1 MKLKGKEYN
10 FGRVVYLTLGK
21 YSEDPY
27 RYKGNTNLLSDTITI
42 AFDPKTNPQLNTRI
56 DFLVRHQYG
65 QISTVT
71 ESACSIASI
80 DVYNI
85 GPALENFIDAYNNI
99 ANSGGVKKSNK
110 FDKYVCALEVGYY
123 GSKRTV
129 IFSGVINSYN
139 LERIQTTDQVDN
151 VWHFYA
157 AGTGGAGQINV
168 TPLTDAELA
177 VSGTS
182 YSQEAIEEDQILSSF
197 ESGEAFI
204 KAAIMK
210 QPREVGVLTP
220 TSKKFAIGSFVVEAP
235 TDVIQSTPAL
245 SSFIDITNENFD
257 KYFKIVYKARDEDTE
272 DPNTRTLWRTRS
284 MIPVGNF
291 DYSNLPQT
299 LDKIARIKNCRAD
312 VRFNPNTG
320 LQTIYIYKAEQATKK
335 SKGKP
340 HVITNFQN
348 LLQPPTVSGNLVQ
361 FTLLL
366 DTTIH
371 PRDTI
376 ELRIDSKFY
385 NKYNGNFSF
394 NVDYG
399 GEMGNWSSVFAGS
412 TFLGMAEI
420 QKETNKIQTIKM
432 KGNIFNKQYQS
443 LFIIHRGSTHAPDW
457 STQVDCSCTED

>member
-1 MKLKGKEYN
+1 MKINGNDYN
-10 FGRVVYLTLGK
+10 FGRVVYLTLGR
-21 YSEDPY
+21 YSGDPY
-27 RYKGNTNLLSDTITI
+27 QYKGNLGVLTDTVTI

-56 DFLVRHQYG
+56 DFLVRHQFG
-65 QISTVT
+65 QVSTIT

-99 ANSGGVKKSNK
+99 ANSGGEQKRKK
-110 FDKYVCALEVGYY
+110 FVKYVCALEVGYY
-123 GSKRTV
+123 GGKRTV

-139 LERIQTTDQVDN
+139 LERIQSPDQVDN

-157 AGTGGAGQINV
+157 AGTGGAGQINI
-168 TPLTDAELA
+168 TPLTDKELA
-177 VSGTS
+177 VSGKN
-182 YSQEAIEEDQILSSF
+182 YSQEAMDENQILSSF

-204 KAAIMK
+204 KAAVMK
-210 QPREVGVLTP
+210 QPREVGIITEP
-220 TSKKFAIGSFVVEAP
+220 SKKFAIDSFIVDTPNGV
-235 TDVIQSTPAL
+235 TQSSPAL
-245 SSFIDITNENFD
+245 SAFIDITNENFD
-257 KYFKIVYKARDEDTE
+257 KYFKIVYKARDTDIEDA
-272 DPNTRTLWRTRS
+272 DTRMLWTTRS
-284 MIPVGNF
+284 VIPVGNF
-291 DYSNLPQT
+291 DYSNLPKT
-299 LDKIARIKNCRAD
+299 LDNIARIKNCRAD
-312 VRFNPNTG
+312 VRFDPNTG
-320 LQTIYIYKAEQATKK
+320 LQTIYIYKPQQANKK
-335 SKGKP
+335 SKGQP

-348 LLQPPTVSGNLVQ
+348 LLKPPTVSGNLVQ

-376 ELRIDSKFY
+376 ELRVDSKFY

-412 TFLGMAEI
+412 TFLGAAEI
-420 QKETNKIQTIKM
+420 QRETNKIQTIKT

-443 LFIIHRGSTHAPDW
+443 LFIIHRGSTHTAEW